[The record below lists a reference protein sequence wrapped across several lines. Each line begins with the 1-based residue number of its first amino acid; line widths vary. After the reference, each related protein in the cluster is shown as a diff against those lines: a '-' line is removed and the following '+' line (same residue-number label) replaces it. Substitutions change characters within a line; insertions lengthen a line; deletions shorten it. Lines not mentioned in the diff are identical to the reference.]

1 MQAAEILKLTPAG
14 LYCEAGDFY
23 VDPTRAVNRAVITHG
38 HSDHARAGHG
48 AVLAT
53 KETLAIMAER
63 YGERFAASTQALRY
77 GEEIALADTR
87 VTLKPAGHILGSAQ
101 ALVQTKGG
109 RVVVS
114 GDYKR
119 ARDPTCPPFE
129 PIPCDIFISE
139 ATFGLPVF
147 CHPPAEHEI
156 AKLLHSLSVFPERA
170 HLVGAYSLGKAQRL
184 IMLLREAGYSDPIYL
199 HGAMKKLCDLY
210 VAHGLALGALT
221 MVAGVPKAELQ
232 GKIIIAPPSS
242 LNDLWSRRLPDP
254 VASFASGWMRVRTRA
269 RQRLVEL
276 PLIVSDHADW
286 EELTRTVREVAPA
299 ELWVTHGEEEA
310 LVYWSK
316 QNGIPARPLAIKGY
330 GDEEEEDTSPP
341 EAPPAAPTE
350 EIQ

>member
-1 MQAAEILKLTPAG
+1 MRAADVLKLTGPG

-23 VDPTRAVNRAVITHG
+23 VDPTRPVDRAVITHG

-63 YGERFAASTQALRY
+63 YGERFAGSTQALRY
-77 GEEIALADTR
+77 GEEITLGSSR

-101 ALVQTKGG
+101 ALVQANGS
-109 RVVVS
+109 RIVVS

-129 PIPCDIFISE
+129 PIGCDIFISE

-147 CHPPAEHEI
+147 RHPPAEHEI
-156 AKLLHSLSVFPERA
+156 AKLLHSIRLFPERA

-184 IMLLREAGYSDPIYL
+184 IMLLREAGYQEPIFL

-210 VAHGLALGALT
+210 IAHGLNLGELT
-221 MVAGVPKAELQ
+221 LVAGVPKAALQ
-232 GKIIIAPPSS
+232 GKIILAPPSA
-242 LNDLWSRRLPDP
+242 LNELWSRRLPDP
-254 VASFASGWMRVRTRA
+254 VSSFASGWMRVRTRA

-276 PLIVSDHADW
+276 PLIISDHADW
-286 EELTRTVREVAPA
+286 DELTQTIREIAPA

-310 LVYWSK
+310 LVHWSK
-316 QNGIPARPLAIKGY
+316 LNGIPARPLAIKGY
-330 GDEEEEDTSPP
+330 GDEENEEV
-341 EAPPAAPTE
+341 PAAETK
-350 EIQ
+350 

>member
-1 MQAAEILKLTPAG
+1 MRAADVLKLTPAG

-23 VDPTRAVNRAVITHG
+23 VDPTRAVSRAVITHG
-38 HSDHARAGHG
+38 HADHARAGHG

-63 YGERFAASTQALRY
+63 YGQRFAGSNQILRY
-77 GEEIALADTR
+77 GEEIALGGTR

-101 ALVQTKGG
+101 ALVQTNGA

-129 PIPCDIFISE
+129 PIACDIFISE

-147 CHPPAEHEI
+147 RHPPAEHEV
-156 AKLLHSLSVFPERA
+156 AKLLHSIELFPERA

-184 IMLLREAGYSDPIYL
+184 IMLLRETGYDEPIFL

-210 VAHGLALGALT
+210 ASLGLKLGDLT
-221 MVAGVPKAELQ
+221 LVAGVPKAALQ
-232 GKIIIAPPSS
+232 GKIIIAPPSA

-254 VASFASGWMRVRTRA
+254 VTSFASGWMRVRTRA

-286 EELTRTVREVAPA
+286 DELTQTVKEIAPA

-310 LVYWSK
+310 LVHWSK
-316 QNGIPARPLAIKGY
+316 QNGLPARPLAIKGY
-330 GDEEEEDTSPP
+330 GDEEDDE
-341 EAPPAAPTE
+341 AAPAE
-350 EIQ
+350 SQ

>member
-1 MQAAEILKLTPAG
+1 MRAADILTPKPGG
-14 LYCEAGDFY
+14 LYCEAGGFY
-23 VDPTRAVNRAVITHG
+23 VDPTRAVDRAVITHG

-63 YGERFAASTQALRY
+63 YGENFAGSTQALRY
-77 GEEIALADTR
+77 GETIALGDTR

-101 ALVQTKGG
+101 ALVEAKGG

-129 PIPCDIFISE
+129 PTPCDIFISE

-156 AKLLHSLSVFPERA
+156 AKLLHSTQVFPERA
-170 HLVGAYSLGKAQRL
+170 HVVGAYSLGKAQRV
-184 IMLLREAGYSDPIYL
+184 IMLLREAGYREPIFL
-199 HGAMKKLCDLY
+199 HGAMKRLCDLY
-210 VAHGLALGALT
+210 VAHKLDLGELT
-221 MVAGVPKAELQ
+221 LVAGQPKAAMQ
-232 GKIIIAPPSS
+232 GKIILAPPSS
-242 LNDLWSRRLPDP
+242 LNDLWARRLPDP
-254 VASFASGWMRVRTRA
+254 VTSFASGWMRVRTRA

-276 PLIVSDHADW
+276 PLIISDHADW
-286 EELTRTVREVAPA
+286 SELTQPVRDVAPG

-316 QNGIPARPLAIKGY
+316 QNGVKARPLSIKGY
-330 GDEEEEDTSPP
+330 GDEEEE
-341 EAPPAAPTE
+341 EAAPATPKAADE
-350 EIQ
+350 